1 MTAQPKRRPNFT
13 AEEAQQYL
21 ADREKNSE
29 MSTKE
34 WCAKNKLTEN
44 QFYALRARFGSKKPA
59 KPGKTVK
66 DVKAWARKQPGAV
79 PVMSQETAEL
89 VVAVKEWKRWRLEVD
104 RLSAGL
110 TTDQL
115 RALVFQLIEQA

>member
-13 AEEAQQYL
+13 AEEALPLL
-21 ADREKNSE
+21 ADRDKHSD

-44 QFYALRARFGSKKPA
+44 QFYSLRHRFGSKKPG
-59 KPGKTVK
+59 KKTVK
-66 DVKAWARKQPGAV
+66 DVKNWARKQKGAV
-79 PVMSQETAEL
+79 PVLSQQGAEL

-110 TTDQL
+110 TTEQL